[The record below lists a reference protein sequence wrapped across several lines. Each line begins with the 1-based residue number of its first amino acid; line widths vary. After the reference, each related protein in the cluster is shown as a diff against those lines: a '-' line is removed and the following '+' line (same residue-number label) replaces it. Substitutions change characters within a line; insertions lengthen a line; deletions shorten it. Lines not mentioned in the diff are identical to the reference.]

1 MPARVRG
8 GRRAQSPAGGWIRLN
23 AAATPHPDVSFPS
36 LGHNTICFSHSVI
49 DVSRHGPEFDM
60 GVELFIKVKWLL
72 LYLSRSA
79 QI

>member
-36 LGHNTICFSHSVI
+36 LGHNSICFSH
-49 DVSRHGPEFDM
+49 
-60 GVELFIKVKWLL
+60 
-72 LYLSRSA
+72 
-79 QI
+79 